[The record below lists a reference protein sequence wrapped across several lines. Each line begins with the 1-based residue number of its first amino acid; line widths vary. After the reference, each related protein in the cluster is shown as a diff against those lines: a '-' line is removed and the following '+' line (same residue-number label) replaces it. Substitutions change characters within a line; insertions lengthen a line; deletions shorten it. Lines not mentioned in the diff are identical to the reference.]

1 MGIGRFCCCFPK
13 GNMETAITTTQY
25 AQGEMINTGEG
36 DISSDEEQPQEVE
49 AQQEEE
55 QNEVSGTHAIEVEM
69 EQLSEEADRQLE
81 EEGRQLLQ
89 QSVFLDGL

>member
-36 DISSDEEQPQEVE
+36 DVSSDEEQPQEVE
-49 AQQEEE
+49 EHEEE
-55 QNEVSGTHAIEVEM
+55 QSDVTHAIEVEM
-69 EQLSEEADRQLE
+69 EELSEEADRQLE
-81 EEGRQLLQ
+81 EEGKQLLQ

>member
-36 DISSDEEQPQEVE
+36 DVSSDEEQPQEVE
-49 AQQEEE
+49 EHEEE
-55 QNEVSGTHAIEVEM
+55 QSDVTHAIEVEM
-69 EQLSEEADRQLE
+69 EELSEEADRQLE

-89 QSVFLDGL
+89 QSVFLDAL

>member
-25 AQGEMINTGEG
+25 AQGELINTGED
-36 DISSDEEQPQEVE
+36 DISSDEEQPQEGE
-49 AQQEEE
+49 EQEEE
-55 QNEVSGTHAIEVEM
+55 QNEMSGTHAIEVEM

-89 QSVFLDGL
+89 QSVFL

>member
-36 DISSDEEQPQEVE
+36 DVSSDEEQPQEVE
-49 AQQEEE
+49 EHEEE
-55 QNEVSGTHAIEVEM
+55 QSDVTHAIEVEM
-69 EQLSEEADRQLE
+69 EELSEEADRQLE
-81 EEGRQLLQ
+81 EEGKQLLQ
-89 QSVFLDGL
+89 QSVFLDAL